1 MFNPGGKLLAKQTM
15 TPALSLLEALALERM
30 LRDELKRTR
39 MEQLFTAANRRAAQ
53 DLPALTEAEVEQEIQ
68 AARAQ
73 RRAGLGNGH

>member
-15 TPALSLLEALALERM
+15 TPALSSLEALALERM

-73 RRAGLGNGH
+73 RRAGLGNGR